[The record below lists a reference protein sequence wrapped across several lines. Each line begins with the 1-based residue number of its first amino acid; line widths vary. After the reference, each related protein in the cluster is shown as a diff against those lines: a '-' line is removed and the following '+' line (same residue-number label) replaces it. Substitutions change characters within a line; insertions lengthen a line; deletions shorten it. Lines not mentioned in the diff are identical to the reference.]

1 MADARWCVFL
11 TVFSWIIS
19 LSRFV
24 IQDGDVTIIFFYPS
38 FVFMNIFR
46 LRDMARISEKWFNHK
61 STCIIK
67 KSIFLTDLTS
77 PFISQILGCS
87 EICNSMN
94 SYHDVIKENKITNY
108 FTSNDHYYISFEINL
123 IWSEYRAGRLK
134 ITFAPKPY
142 RRFHHRTKS
151 STQTKTFRIQ
161 QKKKKQSRQ
170 LIRIH
175 RETPA
180 QNKNKPETGNGPA
193 NGKTHIA
200 VAEKRRRIQNTRR
213 PLIIRRNR
221 VARGHRRDAHT
232 HAHAHESARECVRA
246 AE

>member
-151 STQTKTFRIQ
+151 STPTKTFRIQ
-161 QKKKKQSRQ
+161 QKKIS
-170 LIRIH
+170 
-175 RETPA
+175 PA
-180 QNKNKPETGNGPA
+180 NSSESTAKLPPKTKTNPKPETVRL
-193 NGKTHIA
+193 T
-200 VAEKRRRIQNTRR
+200 EKRTS
-213 PLIIRRNR
+213 PSPKSV
-221 VARGHRRDAHT
+221 VAYKTRDAHWLFVGIASRAAIDATHT